1 MEKFYLER
9 PSMERKKDIIDF
21 LDEFV
26 EYKSDINGS
35 GSLDKIYKGYTFE
48 QALEICLNME
58 NDEYA
63 RSMNKANGKTFLLI
77 RETDNRVV
85 GMINVRWNL
94 TEAMKKFGGNI
105 GYSIRPTERRKGY
118 NKINLYLGL
127 KEAQKL
133 GLDRVMLDC
142 ASDNVGSYKTME
154 ALGGVLDREEIDSF
168 DGLLTKVYYFD
179 VDDCLLK
186 SKSEYEKYIVNKN

>member
-35 GSLDKIYKGYTFE
+35 GSLDKIYNGYTFE
-48 QALEICLNME
+48 QALERCLNME

-77 RETDNRVV
+77 RENDNRIV
-85 GMINVRWNL
+85 GTINVRWNL
-94 TEAMKKFGGNI
+94 TEAMKEFGGNI

-133 GLDRVMLDC
+133 GLGRVMLDC

-154 ALGGVLDREEIDSF
+154 ALGGVLDREVIDPF

-186 SKSEYEKYIVNKN
+186 SKSEYEKYIANKN